1 MSRINKEKLGL
12 IWNIDESTYKG
23 WRKGIIRTL
32 KFLIIIIESFT
43 KDNLLN
49 YASALTYS
57 SMMAAVPVLA
67 IVFAVARGFGFGEL
81 VENNLRESISLNN
94 DITEHLLTFI
104 DSYLR
109 NTHNGIFLGVGLV
122 MLLYIVVSLTS
133 NIEIAFNSIWHVDN
147 SRNVYRRFTDYIS
160 VFFLLPI
167 AIIVSSGISLFLVT
181 VKSFLPEYQFF
192 DTTIQWLV
200 NLTPSLLLTIALIL
214 LYKLMPN
221 TQVKLRHVVLPSF
234 LAAVIFQTVQF
245 FYIHYQFKLSSYN
258 AIYGSFA
265 AIPFFMLWL
274 QISWTICLIGARM
287 CYASQNM
294 EDYVFE
300 RSSQNLSRRYRD
312 AICLL
317 LMSRICKRFAAGN
330 TPFTI
335 ATLAQNTQ
343 LPQSLVRLLL
353 EELVQM
359 KLLVSF
365 NNERGTQTHY
375 LPAMDISHMTIEKVL
390 NHIDSMGVE
399 SLSRTWQLKTR
410 EWNML
415 RKLRNAHSDALLVD
429 I

>member
-1 MSRINKEKLGL
+1 MRLNKEKLEL

-23 WRKGIIRTL
+23 GRKWMIRIL
-32 KFLIIIIESFT
+32 KFLIIIVESFT
-43 KDNLLN
+43 KDNLIN

-81 VENNLRESISLNN
+81 VENNLRESIRLNN
-94 DITEHLLTFI
+94 DITEHLLAFI
-104 DSYLR
+104 DSYLQ
-109 NTHNGIFLGVGLV
+109 NTHSGIFLGVGLV

-147 SRNVYRRFTDYIS
+147 SRNVYRRFTDYVS

-167 AIIVSSGISLFLVT
+167 AIIISSGISLFLVT
-181 VKSFLPEYQFF
+181 FRSFLPDYQLVNN
-192 DTTIQWLV
+192 TIQFLV
-200 NLTPSLLLTIALIL
+200 QLTPGLLLTTALIL

-221 TQVKLRHVVLPSF
+221 TQVKFRHVILPSI
-234 LAAVIFQTVQF
+234 LAAAIFQTVQF
-245 FYIHYQFKLSSYN
+245 FYLHYQIKLSNYN

-265 AIPFFMLWL
+265 AIPLFMLWL

-312 AICLL
+312 AISLL
-317 LMSRICKRFAAGN
+317 LMSRICKRFAAGSI
-330 TPFTI
+330 PFTI
-335 ATLAQNTQ
+335 ATLAQNTR
-343 LPQSLVRLLL
+343 LPQSLVKLLL

-375 LPAMDISHMTIEKVL
+375 LPAMDINHMTVEKVL
-390 NHIDSMGVE
+390 DHIDSMGTE
-399 SLSRTWQLKTR
+399 SLSRTWQLRTE
-410 EWNML
+410 EWDTL
-415 RKLRNAHSDALLVD
+415 RKLRNARSDARLIEL
-429 I
+429 

>member
-1 MSRINKEKLGL
+1 MRFKEKLEL

-23 WRKGIIRTL
+23 WRRWMIRIL
-32 KFLIIIIESFT
+32 KFLIIIVESFT
-43 KDNLLN
+43 KDNLIN

-81 VENNLRESISLNN
+81 VENKLRESIRLND
-94 DITEHLLTFI
+94 DITEHILTFI
-104 DSYLR
+104 NSYLN
-109 NTHNGIFLGVGLV
+109 NTHSGIFLGVGLI
-122 MLLYIVVSLTS
+122 MLLYVVVSLTS
-133 NIEIAFNSIWHVDN
+133 NIETAFNSIWHVGN
-147 SRNVYRRFTDYIS
+147 SRNVYRRFTDYVS

-167 AIIVSSGISLFLVT
+167 AIIVTSGISLFLMT
-181 VKSFLPEYQFF
+181 FRSFLPDYQLVNN
-192 DTTIQWLV
+192 TIQLLV
-200 NLTPSLLLTIALIL
+200 QLAPGLLLTLALML

-221 TQVKLRHVVLPSF
+221 TQVKFRHVILPSI
-234 LAAVIFQTVQF
+234 LAAATFQTVQY
-245 FYIHYQFKLSSYN
+245 FYLHYQIKLSSYN

-265 AIPFFMLWL
+265 AIPLFMLWL

-317 LMSRICKRFAAGN
+317 LMSRICKRFAAAG

-335 ATLAQNTQ
+335 ATLAQNTR
-343 LPQSLVRLLL
+343 LPQSLVKLLL

-359 KLLVSF
+359 RLLVSF
-365 NNERGTQTHY
+365 NNESGTQTHY
-375 LPAMDISHMTIEKVL
+375 LPAMDINHMTIENIL
-390 NHIDSMGVE
+390 NHIDSMGTE
-399 SLSRTWQLKTR
+399 SLSRTWQLRTQ
-410 EWNML
+410 EWDTL
-415 RKLRNAHSDALLVD
+415 RKLRNTRSDTRL
-429 I
+429 IEI

>member
-1 MSRINKEKLGL
+1 MIKLDKLEL
-12 IWNIDESTYKG
+12 IWNIDETSLSKG
-23 WRKGIIRTL
+23 RRWLYRSL

-43 KDNLLN
+43 KDNLMN
-49 YASALTYS
+49 FASALTYS

-81 VENNLRESISLNN
+81 IEDNVRESLQMNPEL
-94 DITEHLLTFI
+94 TEHVLTFI
-104 DSYLR
+104 DSYLQ
-109 NTHNGIFLGVGLV
+109 NTHSGVFIGVGLI
-122 MLLYIVVSLTS
+122 MLLYIIISLTS
-133 NIEIAFNSIWHVDN
+133 NIEVAFNTIWHVGN
-147 SRNVYRRFTDYIS
+147 SRNVYRRFTDYVS

-167 AIIVSSGISLFLVT
+167 AIIVSSGISLFLMT
-181 VKSFLPEYQFF
+181 FKSILPDFQLVSH
-192 DTTIQWLV
+192 TIQSL
-200 NLTPSLLLTIALIL
+200 LKITPSFLLTIALML

-221 TQVKLRHVVLPSF
+221 TPVKFKYVIIPSI
-234 LAAVIFQTVQF
+234 LAAAVFQGVQIFYLHFQ
-245 FYIHYQFKLSSYN
+245 IKLSSYN

-287 CYASQNM
+287 CYAAQNM

-300 RSSQNLSRRYRD
+300 RSSQHLSRRYRD

-317 LMSRICKRFAAGN
+317 LMSRICKRFAAGKSSFSAN
-330 TPFTI
+330 
-335 ATLAQNTQ
+335 TLARDTQ

-365 NNERGTQTHY
+365 HNERGTQTHY
-375 LPAMDISHMTIEKVL
+375 LPAMDISHMTIDKVL
-390 NHIDSMGVE
+390 NHIDCMGTE
-399 SLSRTWQLKTR
+399 SLSRRWQLNTK
-410 EWNML
+410 EWDTL
-415 RKLRNAHSDALLVD
+415 RKYRNAHRNALLVD

>member
-1 MSRINKEKLGL
+1 MIKLDKLEL
-12 IWNIDESTYKG
+12 IWNINETSLGKG
-23 WRKGIIRTL
+23 RKWLYHIL

-43 KDNLLN
+43 KGNLMN

-81 VENNLRESISLNN
+81 IEDNVRESLQMNPG
-94 DITEHLLTFI
+94 ITDHILEFI
-104 DSYLR
+104 DSYLQ
-109 NTHNGIFLGVGLV
+109 NTHSGVFIGVGLI
-122 MLLYIVVSLTS
+122 MLLYIIFSLTS
-133 NIEIAFNSIWHVDN
+133 NIEVAFNAIWHVGN
-147 SRNVYRRFTDYIS
+147 SRNVYRRFTDYVS

-167 AIIVSSGISLFLVT
+167 AIIVSSGISLFLMT
-181 VKSFLPEYQFF
+181 FKSILPDYQLVSN
-192 DTTIQWLV
+192 TIQWL
-200 NLTPSLLLTIALIL
+200 LKITPSFLLTFALML

-221 TQVKLRHVVLPSF
+221 TPVKFRHVIIPSI
-234 LAAVIFQTVQF
+234 LAAAIFQAVQY
-245 FYIHYQFKLSSYN
+245 FYLLYQIKLSSYN

-274 QISWTICLIGARM
+274 QISWTICLVGARM

-294 EDYVFE
+294 EDYIFE
-300 RSSQNLSRRYRD
+300 RSSQNLSRRYKD

-330 TPFTI
+330 PPFTI
-335 ATLAQNTQ
+335 TTLARDTQ

-353 EELVQM
+353 DELVQM

-375 LPAMDISHMTIEKVL
+375 LPAMDTSHMTIDKVL
-390 NHIDSMGVE
+390 DHIDSMGSE
-399 SLSRTWQLKTR
+399 SLSRTWQLNTK
-410 EWNML
+410 EWDTL
-415 RKLRNAHSDALLVD
+415 RKLRNAHRNALLVD